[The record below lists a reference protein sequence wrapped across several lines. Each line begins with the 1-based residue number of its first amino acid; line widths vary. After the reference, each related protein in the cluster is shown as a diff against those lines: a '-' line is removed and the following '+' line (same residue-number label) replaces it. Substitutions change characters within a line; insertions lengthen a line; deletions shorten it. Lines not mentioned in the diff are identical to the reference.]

1 MFAIVQ
7 IPAQYIFTLMVIGL
21 KECMEN
27 WKREPGRRE
36 VSQLPLLPQPFFT
49 TGCSWQIDQRLRQIK
64 LSNPVLGSWEQ
75 VWVQWQGDNSG
86 TVRQTAGFPLLPLL
100 PCRPPPPW
108 LCSTSLHHGRPR
120 ASPNPLTSL
129 PSWWDAQRIL
139 QKKGC
144 LLFLIHEWA
153 RLCWTFRPNTV
164 SQNI

>member
-64 LSNPVLGSWEQ
+64 LSNPVLGS
-75 VWVQWQGDNSG
+75 
-86 TVRQTAGFPLLPLL
+86 
-100 PCRPPPPW
+100 
-108 LCSTSLHHGRPR
+108 
-120 ASPNPLTSL
+120 
-129 PSWWDAQRIL
+129 
-139 QKKGC
+139 
-144 LLFLIHEWA
+144 
-153 RLCWTFRPNTV
+153 
-164 SQNI
+164 